1 MANPVNRA
9 LYGVWI
15 DQAVASND
23 PNQMKEALQAAR
35 KQYGSGG
42 IHPLYA
48 VWIDDAMTRGADR
61 EELQQLLAQAK
72 AVQGSNLAAAI
83 QKLEAYLAGK
93 K

>member
-1 MANPVNRA
+1 MAYPVNRA
-9 LYGVWI
+9 LYAVWI

-35 KQYGSGG
+35 KHYGSGG

-48 VWIDDAMTRGADR
+48 VWINDAIAKGASR
-61 EELQQLLAQAK
+61 EELQQLLEHAK
-72 AVQGSNLAAAI
+72 AVQGSDLQGAI
-83 QKLEAYLAGK
+83 QKLEAHLAGK